1 MYRRTLV
8 RKASRIRTFFA
19 QCILTGLYILAVQWL
34 LNLVFDNNFEYSYV
48 YISALVLAILSLS
61 FYVIFRNLLYA
72 NYELNDLGIK
82 SGQLKNKEYG
92 NIVPWSCIAS
102 IELKWVKRQYVIKVV
117 LKKPLRMRFAFG
129 YAIENEFVL
138 DVTAQTHSPEFL
150 YNELMFFKQ
159 QVESKFN

>member
-8 RKASRIRTFFA
+8 RKASRIRTFLA
-19 QCILTGLYILAVQWL
+19 QCILTGSYILAVQWL
-34 LNLVFDNNFEYSYV
+34 LNLAFDHNFEYGYV
-48 YISALVLAILSLS
+48 YISALVLALLSLL
-61 FYVIFRNLLYA
+61 FYMFFRKLLYI

-102 IELKWVKRQYVIKVV
+102 IELKWVKRQYVIKVI

-129 YAIENEFVL
+129 YAIENEFTL
-138 DVTAQTHSPEFL
+138 DVTTQMHSPEFL

-159 QVESKFN
+159 QVESKFS